1 MPEVFFGPGKASAQ
15 QIYLKE
21 NPGFDAVI
29 ANPPYISFGLG
40 RVDTLSSS
48 EEQFIRANFISA
60 EYKISIYG
68 LFVECGLNK
77 IRPGGAIGMI
87 LPDSF
92 MQGMYFSK
100 LRELLLSQSGIERLI
115 VFRKDFW
122 ESGDVGFPTILISQ
136 KLTTKDENWNYY
148 ATRCDLPEDLAYVE
162 ERLIQGSQIEFWKN
176 ERYRFILL
184 KSTALHYLIEKAK
197 FRGISAF
204 NLSLACIM
212 VFVLRL
218 GEMK

>member
-1 MPEVFFGPGKASAQ
+1 M
-15 QIYLKE
+15 KE

-40 RVDTLSSS
+40 RVDTLGGND
-48 EEQFIRANFISA
+48 EGYIREKYDFA

-68 LFVECGLNK
+68 LFIECAVRQ
-77 IRPGGAIGMI
+77 IRRGGSSGMI

-92 MQGMYFSK
+92 LLGMYFSK
-100 LRELLLSQSGIERLI
+100 LREFLLSRTKIVRLI
-115 VFRKDFW
+115 IFKKDFW
-122 ESGDVGFPTILISQ
+122 ESGDVGFPTILVSQ

-184 KSTALHYLIEKAK
+184 ESTALHYLIEKAK